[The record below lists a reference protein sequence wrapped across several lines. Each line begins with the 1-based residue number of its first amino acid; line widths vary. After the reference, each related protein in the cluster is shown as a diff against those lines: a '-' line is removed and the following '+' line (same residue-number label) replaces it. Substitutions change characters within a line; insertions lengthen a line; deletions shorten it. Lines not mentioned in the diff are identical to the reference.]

1 MRTDPRVREA
11 ALMGIG
17 LGSLVAVC
25 AMMAMAAV
33 VGLDGA
39 DFQLRVTQVFALGLL
54 ALALAGLIRL
64 RRRWSGRR
72 GHAHGRRRGSTRTG
86 GVDPDGFAALP
97 AGSDAEA
104 RVARP
109 AGTEAGEHM
118 ARADG
123 SDAGAR
129 IVLRGGPGA
138 DERIAL
144 PGRPGDS

>member
-17 LGSLVAVC
+17 LGSLVAVF

-64 RRRWSGRR
+64 RRRWSGRG
-72 GHAHGRRRGSTRTG
+72 GHVPRRSSRRRGPARAGAAG
-86 GVDPDGFAALP
+86 GDTQAFAALS
-97 AGSDAEA
+97 AGNDVDAAAAPPGGTDADA
-104 RVARP
+104 RVALP
-109 AGTEAGEHM
+109 
-118 ARADG
+118 
-123 SDAGAR
+123 
-129 IVLRGGPGA
+129 GGPG
-138 DERIAL
+138 DT
-144 PGRPGDS
+144 